1 MPNIRPELI
10 ALWQLRGADDSRFDE
25 RLLPLLDAIQRQGT
39 LRAAAA
45 RNDLS
50 YRHAWG
56 MLERGA
62 AFFGQPVVRMQ
73 RGRGAWLTP
82 LGEKLLELDRRVSAR
97 LAPMLE
103 SLSSELRHELDAIL
117 DGGHE
122 QPQRIYASHGL
133 GIGQL
138 RELAEQDPRLHLDLQ
153 YRGSLDSLRALL
165 AGQCLL
171 AGFHIPTGEP
181 GRRLAPRFQALL
193 DASEHRLI
201 LMARRQQGLITA
213 SGNPMGLRRIAD
225 LGRTGLRFINR
236 QPESGSR
243 LLFDLLREQANL
255 AAADIDGYDNTEF
268 THLAVAA
275 LISAGV
281 ADCGF
286 GIRAAAAR
294 FGLGFVPLAW
304 EHYFLAVRA
313 ADTDREAVRALR
325 EIMQGEAFHQR
336 LEALPG
342 YDPAGAG
349 EVWPVQRLS
358 PDWPG

>member
-1 MPNIRPELI
+1 MPNIRPEMTAI
-10 ALWQLRGADDSRFDE
+10 WQLRRDDDSRFDE
-25 RLLPLLDAIQRQGT
+25 RLLPLLAAIRQQGT
-39 LRAAAA
+39 LSAAA
-45 RNDLS
+45 RKNGLS

-56 MLERGA
+56 MLEKGA
-62 AFFGQPVVRMQ
+62 VFFGQALVRMQ

-82 LGEKLLELDRRVSAR
+82 LGEKLLELEQRVTAR
-97 LAPMLE
+97 LAPLLE
-103 SLSSELRHELDAIL
+103 SLSSELRHELDATL

-138 RELAEQDPRLHLDLQ
+138 RELAERDPHLHLDLQ

-171 AGFHIPTGEP
+171 AGFHVPLGDP
-181 GRRLAPRFQALL
+181 GRRLAPRFLALL

-201 LMARRQQGLITA
+201 LMAAREQGLITA
-213 SGNPMGLRRIAD
+213 ADNPLGLHEVAD
-225 LGRTGLRFINR
+225 LGWAGVRFINR

-243 LLFDLLREQANL
+243 LLFDLLREQAGL
-255 AAADIDGYDNTEF
+255 ASTDIDGYDNAEF

-286 GIRAAAAR
+286 GIHAAAAR
-294 FGLGFVPLAW
+294 FGLGFVPLAL
-304 EHYFLAVRA
+304 ERYFLAVRA
-313 ADTDREAVRALR
+313 ADLDSEPVRALR
-325 EIMQGEAFHQR
+325 GVMQGEEFRQR

-349 EVWPVQRLS
+349 EVWPVARLD
-358 PDWPG
+358 PDRQV